1 MKSKEWIHHREP
13 SQQGLQVWRALIPID
28 DGERARRKHHS
39 DFERAAWC
47 WNRSI
52 IDRSNIIHIRAL
64 LGKVPT
70 NVWVHQFCQ
79 GSRIYSILRQRVFKK
94 QKFSLILLPKQV
106 VVSHKPFF
114 EAASCSTCRDD
125 SGKNEG
131 TECVSMRVNCVSLGL
146 TRGANLTPLLL
157 KGCQIET
164 PCSYKGC
171 PIETPPCK
179 GVPNWDP
186 FG

>member
-52 IDRSNIIHIRAL
+52 IDRSNIIHIRVL

-70 NVWVHQFCQ
+70 NVWMHQFCE

-94 QKFSLILLPKQV
+94 TEIFSDSVAQTGGCF
-106 VVSHKPFF
+106 SQAFF
-114 EAASCSTCRDD
+114 RGCFVFDLSWRLGEKRGDW
-125 SGKNEG
+125 
-131 TECVSMRVNCVSLGL
+131 VRVNACHLRVIGSH
-146 TRGANLTPLLL
+146 
-157 KGCQIET
+157 
-164 PCSYKGC
+164 
-171 PIETPPCK
+171 
-179 GVPNWDP
+179 
-186 FG
+186 